1 MRRRTIRRIAAVM
14 KPGAT
19 LYASTGNIAYVLLR
33 LSLLAG
39 QFNYGKRGILD
50 LTHRR
55 LFTIYSFTKLLRNRG
70 FTIRTVRGF
79 GPPIRDMIGESSS
92 LRLADSLSGLLA
104 RRWPRLFAFNFLVVA
119 EKGRTAELDRI
130 AVEFERLVAADE
142 RRLEVELTTAYEL
155 SDEDERRILEQIEQA
170 SGRKVEATRKVD
182 PDLIG
187 GVVLQAGSLR
197 VDASVRGRLERLRH
211 ELVTRS

>member
-1 MRRRTIRRIAAVM
+1 MREELSDFVAAVEQV
-14 KPGAT
+14 PE
-19 LYASTGNIAYVLLR
+19 LR
-33 LSLLAG
+33 E
-39 QFNYGKRGILD
+39 
-50 LTHRR
+50 
-55 LFTIYSFTKLLRNRG
+55 LLRNPQLDPRAKSAALEAVLG
-70 FTIRTVRGF
+70 
-79 GPPIRDMIGESSS
+79 DADEL
-92 LRLADSLSGLLA
+92 LRNFMLL
-104 RRWPRLFAFNFLVVA
+104 LA
-119 EKGRTAELDRI
+119 EKGRSGQVEEIHR
-130 AVEFERLVAADE
+130 EFERLALAEE
-142 RRLEVELTTAYEL
+142 RRLEVELTTAHEL